1 MLLRKV
7 YRLFFEFGRKI
18 GCKRTQSSTIDF
30 YGIQTNLI
38 YLTSSPNRYIM
49 IKYALLSA
57 VIGSITLFGTNA
69 NAQVNNLHNDKP
81 NETNVLSKVNTD
93 LENATEPKV
102 YVIDDNGDK
111 IYVICFGVDTPG

>member
-1 MLLRKV
+1 
-7 YRLFFEFGRKI
+7 
-18 GCKRTQSSTIDF
+18 
-30 YGIQTNLI
+30 
-38 YLTSSPNRYIM
+38 M

-111 IYVICFGVDTPG
+111 IYFLVNPKVAVDTDLSAQPIRSAKTEVIRDPALKPE